1 MSASHLASHVV
12 RHKQGRRSIQ
22 RTHGRLN
29 ARLMR
34 DFVMRWAIWAVAT
47 SAYASAHAHVH
58 KGRPLGVHQY
68 PTPHS
73 CAAGARTCAHTMP
86 HSILWDRTACP
97 AGSPLGR
104 QRRKQPPPPHTSALK
119 CACTP
124 RSGVG
129 QHGMSRSRMGKQ
141 GCFHWHYQGRR
152 DYQGEARSSQLFGRN
167 RPPQDAQL
175 PDRP

>member
-86 HSILWDRTACP
+86 HSILRDRTACP

-104 QRRKQPPPPHTSALK
+104 QRRKQPPPPTYKRAEMRVHPEVGCRPARHVQIPNGETGVFSLALSGPSGLSGRG
-119 CACTP
+119 AQFAAVWSEQTPARCTTP
-124 RSGVG
+124 G
-129 QHGMSRSRMGKQ
+129 
-141 GCFHWHYQGRR
+141 
-152 DYQGEARSSQLFGRN
+152 
-167 RPPQDAQL
+167 
-175 PDRP
+175 